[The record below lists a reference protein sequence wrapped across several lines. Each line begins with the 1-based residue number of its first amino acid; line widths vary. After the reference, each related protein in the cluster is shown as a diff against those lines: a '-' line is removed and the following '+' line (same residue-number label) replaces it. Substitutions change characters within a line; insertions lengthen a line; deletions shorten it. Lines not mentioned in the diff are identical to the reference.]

1 MITNV
6 ITYIYN
12 YEDIV
17 TIIYKNK
24 FERLQNRFIFM

>member
-1 MITNV
+1 MTTNV

-17 TIIYKNK
+17 TIIKKNK
-24 FERLQNRFIFM
+24 FERLQNKFIFM